1 MTPTLF
7 AQVNIAPV
15 DENVGLFHL
24 MQRGGPLM
32 FVLFLFSVVALGVFF
47 ERMFYYKRCRM
58 NVSEFLAGVLALV
71 RRQSYLEAIA
81 RCEEGH
87 GPIVSVVRTAIYK
100 RHLPAAELREVV
112 REIAQLEIPQLEAN
126 ISLLGTI
133 GYVAPLLGLFGTVIG
148 MIDAFIQINRTNGTA
163 SVGDL
168 SQGIYTA
175 LITTAA
181 GLGVAIPCYLM
192 HNFLVARVHAMVG
205 DMERAGIETIH
216 TLSDL
221 PRKDMIT
228 APFTAV
234 GEKEAAKEGAARE
247 ATGSEGVGLKTR
259 SS

>member
-1 MTPTLF
+1 MIATLF
-7 AQVNIAPV
+7 AQANVAPIEEKMGV
-15 DENVGLFHL
+15 FQMMQQGGIVMVLLF
-24 MQRGGPLM
+24 
-32 FVLFLFSVVALGVFF
+32 VCSVVALGVFI
-47 ERMFYYKRCRM
+47 ERMFYYKRSRM

-71 RRQSYLEAIA
+71 RRQSYVEAIA

-112 REIAQLEIPQLEAN
+112 REIAQLEIPHLEAN

-133 GYVAPLLGLFGTVIG
+133 GYVAPLLGLLGTVTG
-148 MIDAFIQINRTNGTA
+148 MIEAFIQINKTNGTA
-163 SVGDL
+163 SVAEL

-181 GLGVAIPCYLM
+181 GLGVAIPCYIA
-192 HNFLVARVHAMVG
+192 HNFLVAQVHTLIA

-216 TLSDL
+216 TLTDL

-228 APFTAV
+228 VPFTPTS
-234 GEKEAAKEGAARE
+234 EKDDKK
-247 ATGSEGVGLKTR
+247 ATG
-259 SS
+259 

>member
-1 MTPTLF
+1 MLHLIF

-15 DENVGLFHL
+15 DENVSLFHL
-24 MQRGGPLM
+24 MQRGGWLM
-32 FVLFLFSVVALGVFF
+32 FLLFVCSVVALGVIF
-47 ERMFYYKRCRM
+47 ERMLYFKRCHM
-58 NVSEFLAGVLALV
+58 NVNEFLAGVLALV

-100 RHLPAAELREVV
+100 RHLPAQELREVV

-133 GYVAPLLGLFGTVIG
+133 GYITPLLGLLGTVLG
-148 MIDAFIQINRTNGTA
+148 MFDAFVQINRTSGTA

-181 GLGVAIPCYLM
+181 GLVVAIPCYLS
-192 HNFLVARVHAMVG
+192 HNFLVAQVHGIVA

-216 TLSDL
+216 TLTDL
-221 PRKDMIT
+221 PRKDVI
-228 APFTAV
+228 AVPFAA
-234 GEKEAAKEGAARE
+234 EKEPAAK
-247 ATGSEGVGLKTR
+247 
-259 SS
+259 SSPGQKLS